1 MIQAEFFELG
11 RKLTGFSI
19 NGHAGYAD
27 SGNDI
32 VCAAVSSAV
41 QLAANIITDG
51 FHIDADVLVDEN
63 TITCKLKCADDS
75 SVAVLNMLK
84 EHLIILSEDF
94 PKTIKITTLEV

>member
-1 MIQAEFFELG
+1 MIRAEFFESG
-11 RKLTGFSI
+11 KRLTGFSI
-19 NGHAGYAD
+19 SGHAGYAD

-41 QLAANIITDG
+41 QLTANIITEG
-51 FHIDADVLVDEN
+51 FHIDADVSADSN
-63 TITCKLKCADDS
+63 TIICKLKCEDNS
-75 SVAVLNMLK
+75 SSAVLNMLK